1 MNPPASPATV
11 VEALAASLEAAS
23 ACNPD
28 DAEPPAAVL
37 WTDRDSRWR
46 PIVPQLRA
54 LVPQLLTLGE
64 YAPEERTGP
73 AIWLRCVI
81 DRALAPP
88 GFPSDMT
95 PIVYLPGTGRQDLG
109 AAACP
114 DHLKPLV
121 ELQYRGACW
130 TRQNG
135 RDWTVEA
142 FLASRNGG
150 GLGLDVARDAAT
162 RQSMQRAL
170 TALATTPMAALR
182 GRRLE
187 AEDFDR
193 LFSDDPVRDVLAWM
207 SDPEA
212 VRAGWEAGRWSAF
225 ASRCKADLGF
235 DPEKDGGIVAAE
247 RLGRREGAWESV
259 WWRFAEAPARYPG
272 VPECLRKAMPDDQR
286 HDLFAEPSSWPQ
298 NNEGEEAALRRALL
312 ELEHEA
318 PRAAREQVVALEK
331 MHGARRG
338 WVWATLGQAPLA
350 NALAP
355 LAALAARASN
365 ELGGASVAEM
375 AGLYAGG
382 AWEIDAAALDGMAA
396 VKSAADAQAVS
407 AALNAIYG
415 PWLESAARRLQ
426 ALAQKEPLPG
436 SDAGGAPALPGEA
449 SLAFSSHGPSAPD
462 LRSVAGGTPVSVQD
476 TPFPGDGHGPHLSG
490 DHDPNPADDRDL
502 AGGALVSEQ
511 DAPFPEDDTRVEA
524 GTVVL
529 FADGLRFDVSQR
541 LVARLRAKGHA
552 VAVSTR
558 WAALPTVTATAKP
571 AVSPVA
577 ERIEGLSLG
586 EDFLPAVADGG
597 RPLTTDRFRKLLAAA
612 GWQYVGANETGDPA
626 GRAWTEHGE
635 LDKLGHSLQGKLAAR
650 IGEQIDLL
658 LERIETL
665 LRAGWREV
673 RVVTDHG
680 WLWLPGGLPKVDLP
694 KYLTRS
700 RWARCAAV
708 EGGATVEAPTVP
720 WHWNAHER
728 VAVGPGIACFGA
740 GNEYAH
746 GGLSLQ
752 ESLVPVIRTTAGG
765 GGAARAQARITALS
779 WAGLRCRVRL
789 DDAAPGLSVDLRTR
803 VADADSSVSAGAR
816 PVDDEG
822 AASLLVPD
830 DEDEGKPAAVVVLD
844 ARGQVVAR
852 QSTIIGGED

>member
-1 MNPPASPATV
+1 MNPSASPATV

-46 PIVPQLRA
+46 SAVPRLRTV
-54 LVPQLLTLGE
+54 LPQLLVLGE
-64 YAPEERTGP
+64 YDPEERTGP

-81 DRALAPP
+81 DRALAPT
-88 GFPSDMT
+88 GFPPDTT
-95 PIVYLPGTGRQDLG
+95 PIVYLPGAGRQELG
-109 AAACP
+109 AADACP
-114 DHLKPLV
+114 DRLKPLV
-121 ELQYRGACW
+121 ELQYRGVCW
-130 TRQNG
+130 TQRNG

-142 FLASRNGG
+142 FLASRDGG

-162 RQSMQRAL
+162 RQSLLRAL
-170 TALATTPMAALR
+170 QELAATPVQALR

-187 AEDFDR
+187 AVDFDR

-212 VRAGWEAGRWSAF
+212 VRSGWEAGRWRAF
-225 ASRCKADLGF
+225 ASRCMADLEF
-235 DPEKDGGIVAAE
+235 DPERDGEIVAAE

-259 WWRFAEAPARYPG
+259 WRRFAEAPALHPG
-272 VPECLRKAMPDDQR
+272 VADLLRKATPEEDPQGE
-286 HDLFAEPSSWPQ
+286 LFADPSSWPA
-298 NNEGEEAALRRALL
+298 NNEREEAALRRALR
-312 ELEHEA
+312 ELEGKA
-318 PRAAREQVVALEK
+318 PHTARDRILALEET
-331 MHGARRG
+331 HGARRG
-338 WVWATLGQAPLA
+338 WVWAKLGQAPLA
-350 NALAP
+350 RALRP

-365 ELGGASVAEM
+365 ALGGASAAEM
-375 AGLYAGG
+375 ARLYADG
-382 AWEIDAAALDGMAA
+382 AWEVDAAALDTMAA
-396 VKSAADAQAVS
+396 VTSSADAQAVS
-407 AALNAIYG
+407 AALHAIYR

-426 ALAQKEPLPG
+426 ALAEADPLPG
-436 SDAGGAPALPGEA
+436 SDAGGP
-449 SLAFSSHGPSAPD
+449 
-462 LRSVAGGTPVSVQD
+462 PVPVQD
-476 TPFPGDGHGPHLSG
+476 TPFPEGETPASPRDPRAPGGEMPSPPREDG
-490 DHDPNPADDRDL
+490 RI
-502 AGGALVSEQ
+502 
-511 DAPFPEDDTRVEA
+511 EA

-541 LVARLRAKGHA
+541 LAARLRAEGHA
-552 VAVSTR
+552 VAGSIR

-577 ERIEGLSLG
+577 ERIEGRSLD

-612 GWQYVGANETGDPA
+612 GWQYVEASETGDPS

-658 LERIETL
+658 RERIEAL

-700 RWARCAAV
+700 RWARCAAIEGASRV
-708 EGGATVEAPTVP
+708 ETPTVA
-720 WHWNAHER
+720 WHWNAREQ

-746 GGLSLQ
+746 GGVSLQ
-752 ESLVPVIRTTAGG
+752 EALVPILRIAAGRAGRAGSAGG
-765 GGAARAQARITALS
+765 AQTARIAAVT

-789 DDAAPGLSVDLRTR
+789 DAAAPGLTVELRMR
-803 VADADSSVSAGAR
+803 VGDPGSSIGGEAR
-816 PVDDEG
+816 PVDEEG
-822 AASLLVPD
+822 AASLLVAD
-830 DEDEGKPAAVVVLD
+830 DEQEGKPAALVVLD
-844 ARGQVVAR
+844 ARGRVVTR
-852 QSTIIGGED
+852 QATIIGGEG